1 MNECRL
7 CGYFLI
13 HDPAVGITERDYC
26 DDCKQMLSR
35 EDRLFRVMLNKN
47 FVVPAR
53 DVASARMEACRIL
66 SELLNDGWFE
76 DSDFVIIERV
86 DYQSE

>member
-1 MNECRL
+1 
-7 CGYFLI
+7 
-13 HDPAVGITERDYC
+13 
-26 DDCKQMLSR
+26 
-35 EDRLFRVMLNKN
+35 
-47 FVVPAR
+47 
-53 DVASARMEACRIL
+53 MEACRIL